1 MNSAQEL
8 QALAGAIRDLQRR
21 AFVGGGALATIIETR
36 GSTFRRAG
44 ASMLILGD
52 GSIVCEL
59 AGGCPQRDIVL
70 RAQEVMADGHARLV
84 HYNRDTNYDILIELG
99 CGGELSV
106 LIEPLLGECHI
117 EHLDA
122 LEGCLARRDVG
133 AMAMVFAHDDGN
145 LLPNP
150 RRLLAN
156 GNGVLFD
163 GIGDDALGAQLLHR
177 IENLERR
184 VEPFTSGDGRV
195 HGLVEQM
202 HPCPSLV
209 LIGANAGARAMA
221 EMALALGW
229 QVTLVDTDAERLK
242 SLALP
247 LPIETMAV
255 GPAALRAALSPD
267 SFTAV
272 MAMTHRYELDV
283 DYLSAL
289 GNSELA
295 YVGAIGSRERA
306 QRMHRALNGH
316 FDRLHVPAGLDIG
329 SETPQEIALAVIAEI
344 VATFNMR
351 EGQRLIDTRG
361 PIHS

>member
-1 MNSAQEL
+1 MNSPQEL
-8 QALAGAIRDLQRR
+8 QALVEAVRVLQRR
-21 AFVGGGALATIIETR
+21 AFAGGGALATIIETR

-70 RAQEVMADGHARLV
+70 RAQEVMVDGQARLV

-106 LIEPLLGECHI
+106 LIEPLLAERHI

-122 LEGCLARRDVG
+122 LEACLARRGAG
-133 AMAMVFAHDDGN
+133 AMAMVFAHGDGS
-145 LLPNP
+145 LLPHP
-150 RRLLAN
+150 RRLLASN
-156 GNGVLFD
+156 TEVLFD
-163 GIGDDALGAQLLHR
+163 GIGDDRLSAKLRDR
-177 IENLERR
+177 IENLDRR
-184 VEPFTSGDGRV
+184 VEPFTDNDDRV
-195 HGLVEQM
+195 RGLVERIQ
-202 HPCPSLV
+202 PCPSLI

-221 EMALALGW
+221 DMALALGW
-229 QVTLVDTDAERLK
+229 QVTLVDTDAERVAY
-242 SLALP
+242 LALP
-247 LPIETMAV
+247 ARVETMIA
-255 GPAALRAALSPD
+255 GPTALRTALSLD
-267 SFTAV
+267 GFTAV

-283 DYLSAL
+283 DYLNALAGSKLAYAGAL
-289 GNSELA
+289 G
-295 YVGAIGSRERA
+295 SRDRA
-306 QRMHRALNGH
+306 QRMHRALEGH

-344 VATFNMR
+344 VATFNAR